1 MFRFIQIGLLFLSIN
16 TYAQTYKEL
25 VHKRL
30 SELTVEQVKQTMLT
44 RLNEMR
50 AEIKLKPL
58 QYSDSIEMVAF
69 YFMDHKKQWFDANG
83 DFVAT
88 CHFDDANNGIID
100 RYKLF
105 NIRFDKIKN
114 TEKRRANDIYYS
126 PNKVMAGEN
135 IVTTNG
141 SVYEFCEAWR
151 KSPDHWAHISEKHY
165 THIGIA
171 YRKNHPVLICDFI
184 KFKPLAKVSK

>member
-1 MFRFIQIGLLFLSIN
+1 MYKRISTITIFLLFIFSMP
-16 TYAQTYKEL
+16 AQTYKEL

-30 SELTVEQVKQTMLT
+30 SELTVEQVNQTMRT

-50 AEIKLKPL
+50 AKIKLKPL

-69 YFMDHKKQWFDANG
+69 YFMDHKTKWFKEDG
-83 DFVAT
+83 HFDLY

-105 NIRFDKIKN
+105 NIRFDIIKN
-114 TEKRRANDIYYS
+114 TEKKRANDIYYS
-126 PNKVMAGEN
+126 PYKAMAGEN
-135 IVTTNG
+135 VITTNG
-141 SVYEFCEAWR
+141 SVHELCDAWR
-151 KSPDHWAHISEKHY
+151 KSPSHWAHISQKHY

-171 YRKNHPVLICDFI
+171 YRKDFPVLICDFV
-184 KFKPLAKVSK
+184 KFKTDK